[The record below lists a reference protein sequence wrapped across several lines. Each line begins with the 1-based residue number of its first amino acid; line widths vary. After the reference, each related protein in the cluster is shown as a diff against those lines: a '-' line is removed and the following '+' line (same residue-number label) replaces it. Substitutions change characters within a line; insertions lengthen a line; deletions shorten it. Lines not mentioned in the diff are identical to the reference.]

1 VAMNH
6 AGQDDWFS
14 NCGSRPGQAFR
25 VRRPDHFARLW
36 GLPWN
41 ANKAADNVSLGG
53 FQAGD
58 DYALAPD
65 FDRPSIKVLASLAD
79 RFFIL
84 VAFNDVRWCAD
95 APSLV

>member
-1 VAMNH
+1 MRDRTIGFPIAAVGRARH
-6 AGQDDWFS
+6 SGCD
-14 NCGSRPGQAFR
+14 GLTISRDYEDCREPQ
-25 VRRPDHFARLW
+25 
-36 GLPWN
+36 
-41 ANKAADNVSLGG
+41 KAADNVSLGG